1 MTIRTSGRIAGA
13 LFLAAFILYGVG
25 AALGDAPGGIAL
37 VLLNSIAV
45 IVIGLLI
52 RRWLRPDV
60 PGVADRYLWAR
71 VAEAV
76 LLAVGVWFLAADRP
90 GVNDLLYAA
99 AMIALAAGSIPMLL
113 ALARLGLIPKWFA
126 YWGAIGYAL
135 VAIGVILEFPL
146 PGVGILFLV
155 PGGLFEVAF
164 GLLLVFA
171 GFPTQPDPDVASRS
185 R

>member
-1 MTIRTSGRIAGA
+1 MTLRTSGRIAGA
-13 LFLAAFILYGVG
+13 LFLAAFVLYGVG
-25 AALGDAPGGIAL
+25 SALGATPVGITL
-37 VLLNSIAV
+37 ILLNSVAV
-45 IVIGLLI
+45 VVIGLLI
-52 RRWLRPDV
+52 RRWLRPEALRIAN
-60 PGVADRYLWAR
+60 GYLLAR

-76 LLAVGVWFLAADRP
+76 LLAAGAWFLVAERP
-90 GVNDLLYAA
+90 EGNDLLYAA

-113 ALARLGLIPKWFA
+113 TLAGLGLLPKWFA

-135 VAIGVILEFPL
+135 VGIGVVMDYPL

-171 GFPTQPDPDVASRS
+171 GFPTRSGATEASRS